1 MLEDK
6 NEQMDYCCDKC
17 EVEMEIFDIGILAS
31 LQDECNFTTT
41 MICLCKPCTIE
52 REIELKKELR
62 LIQLAIVNNIKNR

>member
-1 MLEDK
+1 MNNMEK
-6 NEQMDYCCDKC
+6 EYICDKC

-52 REIELKKELR
+52 REIELKKELQ
-62 LIQLAIVNNIKNR
+62 LIQYAIKHNIKNR